1 MTPVSDDKLT
11 LERDDRQAA
20 ISIVIITRNEERNLP
35 GCLESTRWCDDVIV
49 IDSFS
54 SDATVRIAT
63 EAGARVFQRSFK
75 DFADQRNFAHE
86 ARLPRH
92 AWVFHLDADEHFT
105 PELKDECLAVAA
117 RDDASVDGYY
127 TAPRMMFMGRWVPHC
142 TDWPAYQARLAH
154 RKRFRFVQVGHGQ
167 REDPAMRMGRL
178 ESGYLHL
185 ISSGT
190 PAEWAAKHA
199 RYAREEAR
207 EIRANPV
214 PFGTLVKRATDSAV
228 PRLERRRALKRLWF
242 RLPARPLLRF
252 LFQYLIRGGILDGYA
267 GYCYCRL
274 ISHYEWLI
282 GRALLEPKSTD
293 PKQ

>member
-1 MTPVSDDKLT
+1 MFETD
-11 LERDDRQAA
+11 ERQPA

-35 GCLESTRWCDDVIV
+35 GCLKSVGWCDDVIV

-54 SDATVRIAT
+54 SDATVRLAT
-63 EAGARVFQRSFK
+63 DAGARVVQRSFK

-92 AWVFHLDADEHFT
+92 PWVFHLDADEHFT
-105 PELKDECLAVAA
+105 PELRAECLAVAA
-117 RDDASVDGYY
+117 KDNPAVDGYY
-127 TAPRMMFMGRWVPHC
+127 TAPRMMFMGRWVKRC
-142 TDWPAYQARLAH
+142 TDWPAWQARLAH
-154 RKRFRFVQVGHGQ
+154 RERFRFVQVGHGQ
-167 REDPAMRMGRL
+167 RESPSMRMGRL

-190 PAEWAAKHA
+190 PGEWTAKHA

-214 PFGTLVKRATDSAV
+214 PLGTLLRRAFGADTV
-228 PRLERRRALKRLWF
+228 TLERRRALKRLWF
-242 RLPARPLLRF
+242 YLPARPLLRF
-252 LFQYLIRGGILDGYA
+252 IYQYVVRGGVLDGYA

-282 GRALLEPKSTD
+282 GRALAEEKEH
-293 PKQ
+293 